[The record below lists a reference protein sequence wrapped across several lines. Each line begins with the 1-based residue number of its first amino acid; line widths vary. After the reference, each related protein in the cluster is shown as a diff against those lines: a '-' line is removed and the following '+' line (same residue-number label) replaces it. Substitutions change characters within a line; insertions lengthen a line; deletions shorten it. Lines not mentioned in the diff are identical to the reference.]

1 MPRKAENPHQKRK
14 ERKVMK
20 KTLILLAVLIILAS
34 PTFAGVVKKSKADVM
49 FKGFG
54 RFTSL
59 QNEKLTAEQRWM
71 DSKNEFKGQG
81 FLGGLAGKT
90 FLRSGDVGEI
100 IDLPASSIYNL
111 DLKKKEYTVR
121 PIQKLSE
128 ETKGERPEAKEE
140 KEEVG
145 ATESEIKIIRNE
157 LKVEDT
163 GESKVINN
171 FPTNKYAVTWL
182 TEWENTRTGEK
193 GTNQLLTSVWTTPLS
208 DVIKKAEEEEMK
220 FSSEYLKKLGVNVKE
235 MQQEILGTNWL
246 SLLNTMN
253 KAKGRPNEDFSKF
266 ANEMKKIK
274 GYPVIVDGKYYTKS
288 EKPQGEKEEEESK
301 GAKGLFG
308 GLAKKVLKKKSTE
321 GESQEPSLSYY
332 TEIMELSLADL
343 SGSDFQVPADYKKK
357 G

>member
-1 MPRKAENPHQKRK
+1 MKSREIHQKRK
-14 ERKVMK
+14 ERKVIK
-20 KTLILLAVLIILAS
+20 KALILLAVLVILAS
-34 PTFAGVVKKSKADVM
+34 PIFAGVVKKSKSDVM

-54 RFTSL
+54 HFTSL
-59 QNEKLTAEQRWM
+59 QSEKLTAEQKWM

-90 FLRSGDVGEI
+90 FLRSGDMGEI
-100 IDLPASSIYNL
+100 IDLPALSIYNL
-111 DLKKKEYTVR
+111 DHKKKEYTVS

-128 ETKGERPEAKEE
+128 ETKGEMPGSKEE

-145 ATESEIKIIRNE
+145 AAESDIKIIRSE
-157 LKVEDT
+157 IKVEDT

-171 FPTNKYAVTWL
+171 FPTNRYAVTWV

-193 GTNQLLTSVWTTPLS
+193 GSNQLLTSVCTTPLS

-220 FSSEYLKKLGVNVKE
+220 FSSEYLKKLGVDMNQ

-246 SLLNTMN
+246 SMLNTMN
-253 KAKGRPNEDFSKF
+253 KAKGRPSEDFSKF

-274 GYPVIVDGKYYTKS
+274 GYPVVVDGKYYAKS
-288 EKPQGEKEEEESK
+288 EKPQGEKEEEGSK
-301 GAKGLFG
+301 SAKGLFG

-343 SGSDFQVPADYKKK
+343 GASDFQVPADYKKK